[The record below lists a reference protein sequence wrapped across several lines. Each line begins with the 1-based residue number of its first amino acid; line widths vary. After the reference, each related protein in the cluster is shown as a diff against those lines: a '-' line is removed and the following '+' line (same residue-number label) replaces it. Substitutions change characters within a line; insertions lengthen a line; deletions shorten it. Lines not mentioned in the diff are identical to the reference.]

1 MDITASDYLL
11 ASFEL
16 WGAVACLFIAFYT
29 QRAKII
35 FPAGANYMTAM
46 LIISAVMMFSD
57 VVSFTSNG
65 KETVYAFYENRI
77 SNFLCFTLA
86 YVCLHL
92 FSSYIVCFIKTD
104 IPTKVGE
111 YFVKD
116 FAVFG
121 ILAVIINIF
130 KPFYYYFDET
140 NNYQRGE
147 YFELGQ
153 ILTII
158 PFFVVAF
165 MIIHNRKQI
174 GRNGF
179 IAFISYVT
187 FPAISILLTAG
198 QYTRVSRLNIGISL
212 ALYFMVAIIISDQR
226 RSIFE
231 QRKAILNQEREINEM
246 QIRLVISQIQPH
258 LAIHRLAAHLRYS
271 PCHVRHL
278 HCHPTYLRHS
288 HRDVPLAGIGVQFY
302 VQLFS
307 GHAHSYRVAPLL
319 YLHVLLV
326 RQCFFKHIAIA
337 TRHIYCVA
345 PFEGHTIRFRHLRST
360 ESHHSAR

>member
-1 MDITASDYLL
+1 
-11 ASFEL
+11 
-16 WGAVACLFIAFYT
+16 
-29 QRAKII
+29 
-35 FPAGANYMTAM
+35 
-46 LIISAVMMFSD
+46 
-57 VVSFTSNG
+57 
-65 KETVYAFYENRI
+65 
-77 SNFLCFTLA
+77 
-86 YVCLHL
+86 
-92 FSSYIVCFIKTD
+92 
-104 IPTKVGE
+104 VGE

-153 ILTII
+153 ILTMI

-179 IAFISYVT
+179 VAFISYVT

-258 LAIHRLAAHLRYS
+258 FLYNSLNTIYYLCEKDVSLAQEAINNFS
-271 PCHVRHL
+271 N
-278 HCHPTYLRHS
+278 YLRGNMNALGASKPVDFEVELNH
-288 HRDVPLAGIGVQFY
+288 VKNYLALEEMRFGEELEVYYDIETTDFKIPSLCLQPIVENAVKHGVGKKIGGGSV
-302 VQLFS
+302 
-307 GHAHSYRVAPLL
+307 
-319 YLHVLLV
+319 
-326 RQCFFKHIAIA
+326 
-337 TRHIYCVA
+337 
-345 PFEGHTIRFRHLRST
+345 TIRVKELSDSYEVIVEDDGVGYNVDEKKDDGRTHVGIDNVKNRIEKMVHGSLFVKSEVGKGTLVVIHIPK
-360 ESHHSAR
+360 